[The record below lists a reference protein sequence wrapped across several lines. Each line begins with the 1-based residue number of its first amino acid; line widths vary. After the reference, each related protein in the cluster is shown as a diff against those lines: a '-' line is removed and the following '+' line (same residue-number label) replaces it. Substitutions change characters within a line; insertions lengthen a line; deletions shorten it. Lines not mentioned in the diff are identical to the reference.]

1 MEKIIL
7 WVEQLVT
14 DCGITGDTVSIV
26 THTILVMIAF
36 LLAVL
41 SGWICRKVFVPI
53 VLKLTAKTEA
63 KWDDVLFNKKVLVS
77 ASHIVPAIVIW
88 WLLPLVFF
96 QFPVV
101 RELLTRI
108 TAIYIVVMS
117 VKTVLVFL
125 SAIKDLEGEQRSNK
139 QQYLYSFIG
148 VLRLVM
154 IFVAA
159 IIVVSIII
167 DKDPMK
173 LFAGLGA
180 TSAILM
186 LVFQDTIKGLVAGI
200 RLTSNDM
207 LHKGDWITVPKAGA
221 NGTVE
226 EMTLTT
232 VKIRNFDNTIIT
244 VTPQTLV
251 DDSFQNWTG
260 MQEGGGRRVTRV
272 VYFDFRSIHVVE
284 GPLRQQL
291 IDKKLVKEEDIKA
304 DSVNLTLFRY
314 YIEAYLKKRSDVN
327 AKMTLM
333 VRQLETNQ
341 YGNGLPLEFYFFL
354 KNKEWIP
361 YEHLLADIMEYIYA
375 TAPLFGLSI
384 YQRPAAP

>member
-1 MEKIIL
+1 MCSS
-7 WVEQLVT
+7 T
-14 DCGITGDTVSIV
+14 
-26 THTILVMIAF
+26 
-36 LLAVL
+36 
-41 SGWICRKVFVPI
+41 RKCWFP
-53 VLKLTAKTEA
+53 
-63 KWDDVLFNKKVLVS
+63 
-77 ASHIVPAIVIW
+77 PVISYR
-88 WLLPLVFF
+88 F

-260 MQEGGGRRVTRV
+260 MQEGDGRRVKRV
-272 VYFDFRSIHVVE
+272 VYFDFRSIHVVDE
-284 GPLRQQL
+284 PLRQQL

-354 KNKEWIP
+354 RNKEWIP

>member
-1 MEKIIL
+1 MESIKIWVENLISMMGLTGDIVPITRHILLVLVAIILAALAGLLCRKII
-7 WVEQLVT
+7 
-14 DCGITGDTVSIV
+14 
-26 THTILVMIAF
+26 
-36 LLAVL
+36 
-41 SGWICRKVFVPI
+41 VPVI
-53 VLKLTAKTEA
+53 MRVTAKTDVQ
-63 KWDDVLFNKKVLVS
+63 WDDVLFNEKVLIS
-77 ASHIVPAIVIW
+77 ACHIVPAIVIW
-88 WLLPLVFF
+88 LLLPLVFY

-101 RELLTRI
+101 KELLTRI

-117 VKTVLVFL
+117 VKTALVFI
-125 SAIKDLEGEQRSNK
+125 SSIKDLEGERRSNK

-148 VLRLVM
+148 VLRLLMV
-154 IFVAA
+154 FVAT

-167 DKDPMK
+167 DKDPIK

-180 TSAILM
+180 ASAILM

-244 VTPQTLV
+244 VTPQALV

-260 MQEGGGRRVTRV
+260 MQESDGRRVKRT
-272 VYFDFRSIHVVE
+272 VYFDFRSIHVVDE
-284 GPLRQQL
+284 SLRTQL
-291 IDKKLVKEEDIKA
+291 IDKHFVKAEDIHDNA
-304 DSVNLTLFRY
+304 VNLTLFRY
-314 YIEAYLKKRSDVN
+314 YMEKYLQHHPDIN
-327 AKMTLM
+327 NEMTLM
-333 VRQLETNQ
+333 VRQLEATQ
-341 YGNGLPLEFYFFL
+341 CGLPVEFYFFL
-354 KNKEWIP
+354 RNKEWIP

-375 TAPLFGLSI
+375 VAPLFGLKI
-384 YQRPAAP
+384 YQRPGGQ

>member
-1 MEKIIL
+1 MESIKIWVENIISMMGLTGDIVPITRHILLVLVAIILAALAGLLCRKII
-7 WVEQLVT
+7 
-14 DCGITGDTVSIV
+14 
-26 THTILVMIAF
+26 
-36 LLAVL
+36 
-41 SGWICRKVFVPI
+41 VPVI
-53 VLKLTAKTEA
+53 MRVTAKTDVQ
-63 KWDDVLFNKKVLVS
+63 WDDVLFNEKVLIS
-77 ASHIVPAIVIW
+77 ACHIVPAIVIW
-88 WLLPLVFF
+88 LLLPLVFY

-101 RELLTRI
+101 KELLTRI

-117 VKTVLVFL
+117 VKTALVFI
-125 SAIKDLEGEQRSNK
+125 SSIKDLEGERRSNK

-148 VLRLVM
+148 VLRLLMV
-154 IFVAA
+154 FVAT

-167 DKDPMK
+167 DKDPIK

-180 TSAILM
+180 ASAILM

-244 VTPQTLV
+244 VTPQALV

-260 MQEGGGRRVTRV
+260 MQESDGRRVKRT
-272 VYFDFRSIHVVE
+272 VYFDFRSIHVVDE
-284 GPLRQQL
+284 SLRTQL
-291 IDKKLVKEEDIKA
+291 IDKHFVKAEDIHDNA
-304 DSVNLTLFRY
+304 VNLTLFRY
-314 YIEAYLKKRSDVN
+314 YMEEYLQHHPDIN
-327 AKMTLM
+327 NEMTLM
-333 VRQLETNQ
+333 VRQLEATQ
-341 YGNGLPLEFYFFL
+341 CGLPVEFYFFL
-354 KNKEWIP
+354 RNKEWIP

-375 TAPLFGLSI
+375 VAPLFGLKI
-384 YQRPAAP
+384 YQRPGGQ

>member
-1 MEKIIL
+1 MENIKIWVENLISMMGVTGSMVPVTRHILLVLVAILLAALAGLLCRKII
-7 WVEQLVT
+7 
-14 DCGITGDTVSIV
+14 
-26 THTILVMIAF
+26 
-36 LLAVL
+36 
-41 SGWICRKVFVPI
+41 VPL
-53 VLKLTAKTEA
+53 VLKLTAKTEV
-63 KWDDVLFNKKVLVS
+63 KWDDVLFNRNVLVS
-77 ASHIVPAIVIW
+77 ACHIVPAIVIW
-88 WLLPLVFF
+88 QLLPLVFF

-101 RELLTRI
+101 KELLTRI

-117 VKTVLVFL
+117 VKTVLVFI

-148 VLRLVM
+148 VLRLLM

-207 LHKGDWITVPKAGA
+207 LHKGDWITVSKAGA
-221 NGTVE
+221 DGIVE

-251 DDSFQNWTG
+251 DDSFQNWKG
-260 MQEGGGRRVTRV
+260 MQKGKGRRVKRT
-272 VYFDFRSIHVVE
+272 VYFDFRSIHVVDE
-284 GPLRQQL
+284 SLRQQL
-291 IDKKLVKEEDIKA
+291 IDKKLVKAEEIQE

-314 YIEAYLKKRSDVN
+314 YMEAYLKKRTGVN
-327 AKMTLM
+327 PTMTLM
-333 VRQLETNQ
+333 VRQLESTQ
-341 YGNGLPLEFYFFL
+341 WGLPIEFYFFV
-354 KNKEWIP
+354 KNKEWVP
-361 YEHLLADIMEYIYA
+361 YEHILADIMEYVYA
-375 TAPLFGLSI
+375 TAPQFGLRI
-384 YQRPAAP
+384 YQRPAGQ

>member
-1 MEKIIL
+1 MENIKIWVENLISMMGLTGDMVPVVRHILLVVVAILLAALAGLLCRKII
-7 WVEQLVT
+7 
-14 DCGITGDTVSIV
+14 
-26 THTILVMIAF
+26 
-36 LLAVL
+36 
-41 SGWICRKVFVPI
+41 VPV

-63 KWDDVLFNKKVLVS
+63 KWDDVLFNKRVLVS
-77 ASHIVPAIVIW
+77 ACHIVPAIVIW
-88 WLLPLVFF
+88 QLLPLVFY

-101 RELLTRI
+101 KELLTRI

-117 VKTVLVFL
+117 VKTVLVFI
-125 SAIKDLEGEQRSNK
+125 SSIKDLEGEQRSNK

-148 VLRLVM
+148 VLRLLM

-159 IIVVSIII
+159 IIVVAIII

-221 NGTVE
+221 DGIVE

-251 DDSFQNWTG
+251 DDSFQSWTS
-260 MQEGGGRRVTRV
+260 MQKGKGRRVKRT
-272 VYFDFRSIHVVE
+272 VYFDFRSIYVVDE
-284 GPLRQQL
+284 ELRQQL
-291 IDKKLVKEEDIKA
+291 IDKQLVKEEDIHE

-314 YIEAYLKKRSDVN
+314 YMEAYLKKRAGVN
-327 AKMTLM
+327 PSMTLM
-333 VRQLETNQ
+333 VRQLESTQ
-341 YGNGLPLEFYFFL
+341 WGLPIEFYFFV
-354 KNKEWIP
+354 KNKEWVP
-361 YEHLLADIMEYIYA
+361 YEHILADIMEYVYA
-375 TAPLFGLSI
+375 AAPLFGLKI
-384 YQRPAAP
+384 YQRPASQ